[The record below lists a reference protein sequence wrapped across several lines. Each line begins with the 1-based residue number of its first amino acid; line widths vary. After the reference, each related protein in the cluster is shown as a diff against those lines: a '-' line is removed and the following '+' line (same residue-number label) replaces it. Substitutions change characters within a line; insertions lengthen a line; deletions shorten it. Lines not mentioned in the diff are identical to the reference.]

1 MEQKDYLLREIEK
14 LGMLLRAILN
24 SLIGRDENLAIKA
37 EPHFEETKELLLNET
52 GFDIDRFLTLDE
64 PESEAYMAHFHGI
77 NVVNLELLAEVIFLI
92 GINDKS
98 ETKSSVLQKALLLFE
113 LCNLTDKTFSVD
125 RENQIRKI
133 KEAL

>member
-24 SLIGRDENLAIKA
+24 SLIGRNENLAIKA
-37 EPHFEETKELLLNET
+37 DPHFEETKELLLNET
-52 GFDIDRFLTLDE
+52 GFDIDKFLTLDE
-64 PESEAYMAHFHGI
+64 WASNEYLAHFHGI

-92 GINDKS
+92 GINNKS
-98 ETKSSVLQKALLLFE
+98 ETQRTVLQKALRLYE

-125 RENQIRKI
+125 RENQIKKI
-133 KEAL
+133 RDAL